1 MPNDCI
7 SSFPMRFALISKRQS
22 NYNLSRLQFLK
33 SSDMVKAEAID
44 PALMELDASPSPQPT
59 TGRTRSRALKGASRE
74 PTPSRSAG
82 PSKLTGMQHL
92 SSQISGP
99 STAVLLSQTEQLQHA
114 FADPVRQQAQ
124 AMDDD
129 ADEDKDREELDEETL
144 ATMMYNQ

>member
-1 MPNDCI
+1 
-7 SSFPMRFALISKRQS
+7 
-22 NYNLSRLQFLK
+22 
-33 SSDMVKAEAID
+33 MVKAEAID
-44 PALMELDASPSPQPT
+44 PALMELDAPPSPQPT
-59 TGRTRSRALKGASRE
+59 PARTRSKAIKDASRE

-82 PSKLTGMQHL
+82 PSRPAGVQHL
-92 SSQISGP
+92 ASQPAGSN
-99 STAVLLSQTEQLQHA
+99 ALLSQTEQLQHA

>member
-1 MPNDCI
+1 
-7 SSFPMRFALISKRQS
+7 
-22 NYNLSRLQFLK
+22 
-33 SSDMVKAEAID
+33 MVKAEAID
-44 PALMELDASPSPQPT
+44 PALMELDASPSPRPQPT
-59 TGRTRSRALKGASRE
+59 PARTRSKALKEASRE

-82 PSKLTGMQHL
+82 PSRPTGVQHL
-92 SSQISGP
+92 SSHSAGP
-99 STAVLLSQTEQLQHA
+99 SASALLSQTEQLQHA

>member
-1 MPNDCI
+1 
-7 SSFPMRFALISKRQS
+7 
-22 NYNLSRLQFLK
+22 
-33 SSDMVKAEAID
+33 MVKAEAID

-59 TGRTRSRALKGASRE
+59 PGRTRSRALKAASRE
-74 PTPSRSAG
+74 PTPSRTAG

-92 SSQISGP
+92 TSQVAGP
-99 STAVLLSQTEQLQHA
+99 SAAVLLSQTEQLQHA

>member
-1 MPNDCI
+1 
-7 SSFPMRFALISKRQS
+7 
-22 NYNLSRLQFLK
+22 
-33 SSDMVKAEAID
+33 MVKAEAID

-59 TGRTRSRALKGASRE
+59 PARTRSRALKVASRE

-82 PSKLTGMQHL
+82 PSRPPGVQHL
-92 SSQISGP
+92 SSQTAGP
-99 STAVLLSQTEQLQHA
+99 SASVLLSQTEQLQHA

>member
-1 MPNDCI
+1 
-7 SSFPMRFALISKRQS
+7 
-22 NYNLSRLQFLK
+22 
-33 SSDMVKAEAID
+33 MVKAEAID

-59 TGRTRSRALKGASRE
+59 PARTRSRAIKDPSRE
-74 PTPSRSAG
+74 PTPLRSAG
-82 PSKLTGMQHL
+82 PSRPTAVQHL
-92 SSQISGP
+92 SSQPAGP
-99 STAVLLSQTEQLQHA
+99 SASALLSQTEQLQHA